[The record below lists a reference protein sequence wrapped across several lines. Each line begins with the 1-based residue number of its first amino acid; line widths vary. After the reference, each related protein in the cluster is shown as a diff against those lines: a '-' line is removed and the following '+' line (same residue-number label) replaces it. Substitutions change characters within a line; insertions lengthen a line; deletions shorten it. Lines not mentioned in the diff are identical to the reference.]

1 MDTSR
6 QRRLQQRNR
15 TAGAVGAAVEG
26 GGTTETVIST
36 VELIVLGRDHRLY
49 EWTTRGE
56 VQLAGSAADILGG
69 AYGRSA
75 RTSVRRPA
83 RLLTRTDV
91 PARRAKWTMTDLPS
105 W

>member
-49 EWTTRGE
+49 EWTTR
-56 VQLAGSAADILGG
+56 
-69 AYGRSA
+69 
-75 RTSVRRPA
+75 
-83 RLLTRTDV
+83 
-91 PARRAKWTMTDLPS
+91 
-105 W
+105 